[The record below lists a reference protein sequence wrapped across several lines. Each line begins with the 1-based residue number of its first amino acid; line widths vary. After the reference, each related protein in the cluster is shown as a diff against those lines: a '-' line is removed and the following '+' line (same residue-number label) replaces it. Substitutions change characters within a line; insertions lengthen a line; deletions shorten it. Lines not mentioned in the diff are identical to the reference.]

1 MQEFEKKNLKKF
13 IPRLVA
19 FKTTLSFGINSL
31 CSYSSEL
38 DQIQIMWPFWPKLPL
53 YEKTL
58 AFKGHEGQERPSNFL
73 FVKFWEVKPMRKSFF
88 FKNMQFL
95 LKQNLSMVE
104 YEGVYFTS
112 AWPFWPLKAN
122 FLTSNHFYYCP
133 SVMVKIWGIS
143 VKFLAWSKNGP
154 KEQK

>member
-1 MQEFEKKNLKKF
+1 MQEFEKKSSKKF

-19 FKTTLSFGINSL
+19 FKTTLSFGINFL

-38 DQIQIMWPFWPKLPL
+38 NQIQIMWPFWPKLSF

-73 FVKFWEVKPMRKSFF
+73 LLKFGQVKSSAKSFF

-95 LKQNLSMVE
+95 LKQNLSLVE
-104 YEGVYFTS
+104 FEGVYFTS
-112 AWPFWPLKAN
+112 AWPSWPLKAKN
-122 FLTSNHFYYCP
+122 FS
-133 SVMVKIWGIS
+133 
-143 VKFLAWSKNGP
+143 P
-154 KEQK
+154 KDFSL